1 MRLRQN
7 TAIAA
12 IPKVLQR
19 RFGVPGRISSRIKVR
34 VVHVMDSMVV
44 ARFPVQKFYVGILLP
59 RHDVNETSII
69 IKSLTYWL

>member
-19 RFGVPGRISSRIKVR
+19 RFGVPGRISPRIKVR
-34 VVHVMDSMVV
+34 VVHVMDFMVV

-59 RHDVNETSII
+59 LHDINEM
-69 IKSLTYWL
+69 

>member
-1 MRLRQN
+1 MRLRHN

-19 RFGVPGRISSRIKVR
+19 RFDVFGRISSRIKVR

-59 RHDVNETSII
+59 LHDVNEMLLI
-69 IKSLTYWL
+69 IKYN

>member
-44 ARFPVQKFYVGILLP
+44 ARFPAQKFYVGILLP
-59 RHDVNETSII
+59 RHDVNETLVV
-69 IKSLTYWL
+69 IKILVY

>member
-12 IPKVLQR
+12 IPTVLQR

-34 VVHVMDSMVV
+34 VVHVMDFMVV
-44 ARFPVQKFYVGILLP
+44 APLPVQKFYVGILLP
-59 RHDVNETSII
+59 RHDVNEM
-69 IKSLTYWL
+69 